1 MYETYSAT
9 CQALVGSPDQSETAT
24 KTQENLGTA
33 IMTRGAQAERYCA
46 RCGSRLNQYNLGSH
60 CAPCEVACRDERQQ
74 PSPVPAAFWQ
84 TDQMRDALA
93 TWHMG
98 RVIFAYRTHPFHGR
112 PLPQEQIANWLS
124 LTQAQLSRIEKGPAP
139 EQMSKLVRWAVTLA
153 IPPELLWFKLPAG
166 SSATLDQVNRQEFV
180 RAALS
185 VSVAAATHQPL
196 LELLRK
202 IEPTPIPSTVGLTE
216 IEQVRTAAREF
227 SSWDHTYGGGLVRE
241 AVSAQLRYAVTLLG
255 SSCAEKHRQ
264 ELHSAVGFLGHTAGF
279 MAFDAYAH
287 TDARSMFQLG
297 LTCAEEVGDWHLRG
311 KVLSSMARQ
320 AIWCG
325 HPDDGLT
332 FIELAMVRADRL
344 TATERAMLHSARAR
358 ALAKLHRPDEAVRAV
373 GQADDEF
380 AHASPHNDPPWM
392 AYYDAAQH
400 SGDTGHA
407 LFDVALDGRFVS
419 EARHRLE
426 AAVSG
431 HSAAFV
437 RSRAISGIKLAS
449 LTMATGDP
457 GEAVAFGR
465 SALADAGRLRSR
477 RAADDLRELRMFAQP
492 HSQETEVEDLQAC
505 IDSRLVDA

>member
-1 MYETYSAT
+1 
-9 CQALVGSPDQSETAT
+9 
-24 KTQENLGTA
+24 
-33 IMTRGAQAERYCA
+33 MTRVPQMQRYCA
-46 RCGSRLNQYNLGSH
+46 RCGTRLNNYNLESF
-60 CAPCEVACRDERQQ
+60 CAPCESASRDERQG
-74 PSPVPAAFWQ
+74 PPHLPPAFWQ

-98 RVIFAYRTHPFHGR
+98 RMIFAYRTHPFHGR
-112 PLPQEQIANWLS
+112 ALPQELVANWLG

-139 EQMSKLVRWAVTLA
+139 EQFSKLIRWAEILA
-153 IPPELLWFKLPAG
+153 VPPELLWFKLPA
-166 SSATLDQVNRQEFV
+166 SSGATLDHVNRQDFM

-185 VSVAAATHQPL
+185 VTVVAATQQPL
-196 LELLRK
+196 LELLGK
-202 IEPTPIPSTVGLTE
+202 IEPTPIPSMVGPSE

-241 AVSAQLRYAVTLLG
+241 AVSAQLRYAVNLLSAG
-255 SSCAEKHRQ
+255 CGKKHRR

-344 TATERAMLHSARAR
+344 TATERAMLHAARAR
-358 ALAKLHRPDEAVRAV
+358 ALAKLHRTEEAVRAV
-373 GQADDEF
+373 GQADEEF
-380 AHASPHNDPPWM
+380 ASTSSDNDPPWM

-400 SGDTGHA
+400 SGDTGHT
-407 LFDVALDGRFVS
+407 LFDVALDGRFVG
-419 EARHRLE
+419 EARTRLK
-426 AAVSG
+426 AAVTG
-431 HSAAFV
+431 HTAPFV

-457 GEAVAFGR
+457 LEAASFGQA
-465 SALADAGRLRSR
+465 ALVDAGHLRSR
-477 RAADDLRELRMFAQP
+477 RAADDLRELRMFAEP
-492 HSQETEVEDLQAC
+492 HIRATEVEELRAR
-505 IDSRLVDA
+505 IDRTLVHA

>member
-1 MYETYSAT
+1 
-9 CQALVGSPDQSETAT
+9 
-24 KTQENLGTA
+24 
-33 IMTRGAQAERYCA
+33 MTRIPQMQRYCA
-46 RCGSRLNQYNLGSH
+46 RCGTRLNNYNHDSC
-60 CAPCEVACRDERQQ
+60 CAPCESASRDQRQQ
-74 PSPVPAAFWQ
+74 PPLLPPAFWL

-93 TWHMG
+93 TWHIG

-112 PLPQEQIANWLS
+112 ALPQELVANWLG

-139 EQMSKLVRWAVTLA
+139 EQLSKLIRWAEVLA
-153 IPPELLWFKLPAG
+153 VPPEHLWFKLPAG
-166 SSATLDQVNRQEFV
+166 SGATLDHVNRQEFV
-180 RAALS
+180 RAALG
-185 VSVAAATHQPL
+185 VTVAAVTHQPL
-196 LELLRK
+196 AELLGK
-202 IEPTPIPSTVGLTE
+202 IEPTPIPSTVGLAE

-241 AVSAQLRYAVTLLG
+241 AVSAQLRYAVNLLG
-255 SSCAEKHRQ
+255 AGCAEKHRT

-287 TDARSMFQLG
+287 ADARSMFQLG

-358 ALAKLHRPDEAVRAV
+358 ALAKLHRTEEAVRAV

-380 AHASPHNDPPWM
+380 AHASPTNDPPWM
-392 AYYDAAQH
+392 SYYDAAQH

-407 LFDVALDGRFVS
+407 LFDVALDGRFVG
-419 EARHRLE
+419 EARQRLE
-426 AAVSG
+426 TAVAG
-431 HSAAFV
+431 HTATFV

-457 GEAVAFGR
+457 VEAASFGQA
-465 SALADAGRLRSR
+465 ALVDAGHVRSR
-477 RAADDLRELRMFAQP
+477 RAADDLRELRTLAEP
-492 HSQETEVEDLQAC
+492 HRQAGEVEELDAR
-505 IDSRLVDA
+505 IGSALVGA

>member
-1 MYETYSAT
+1 
-9 CQALVGSPDQSETAT
+9 
-24 KTQENLGTA
+24 
-33 IMTRGAQAERYCA
+33 MTRVPQRQCYCT
-46 RCGSRLNQYNLGSH
+46 RCGARLSRFNLESL
-60 CAPCEVACRDERQQ
+60 CAPCEIVLRDQRLQ
-74 PSPVPAAFWQ
+74 PPILPPAFWLA
-84 TDQMRDALA
+84 DQMRDALA

-112 PLPQEQIANWLS
+112 ALPQELVANWLG

-139 EQMSKLVRWAVTLA
+139 EQLSKLIRWAEVLRVPA
-153 IPPELLWFKLPAG
+153 EQLWFKLPAG
-166 SSATLDQVNRQEFV
+166 SGARLDHVNRQELV
-180 RAALS
+180 RAALG
-185 VSVAAATHQPL
+185 VTVAAVTQQPL
-196 LELLRK
+196 LDLLGR
-202 IEPTPIPSTVGLTE
+202 IEPTPIPATVGPTE

-241 AVSAQLRYAVTLLG
+241 AVAAQLRYAVNLLG
-255 SSCAEKHRQ
+255 AGCADKHRT

-287 TDARSMFQLG
+287 ADARSMFQLG

-325 HPDDGLT
+325 YPDDGLT

-358 ALAKLHRPDEAVRAV
+358 ALAKLHRTEEAIRAV
-373 GQADDEF
+373 GHADEEF
-380 AHASPHNDPPWM
+380 AHASPPNDPPWM

-407 LFDVALDGRFVS
+407 LFDVALDGRFVG

-426 AAVSG
+426 AAVDG
-431 HSAAFV
+431 HTAAFV

-449 LTMATGDP
+449 LTMVTGDP
-457 GEAVAFGR
+457 AEAAHFGQV
-465 SALADAGRLRSR
+465 ALADAGQLRSR
-477 RAADDLRELRMFAQP
+477 RAADDLRELRVFADRHTQA
-492 HSQETEVEDLQAC
+492 TEVEELRAT
-505 IDSRLVDA
+505 IDSTLVHS

>member
-1 MYETYSAT
+1 M
-9 CQALVGSPDQSETAT
+9 
-24 KTQENLGTA
+24 N
-33 IMTRGAQAERYCA
+33 
-46 RCGSRLNQYNLGSH
+46 NYNLESL
-60 CAPCEVACRDERQQ
+60 CAPCESASRDQLQQ
-74 PSPVPAAFWQ
+74 PPLLPPTFWQ

-98 RVIFAYRTHPFHGR
+98 RVIFAYRTHPFHSR
-112 PLPQEQIANWLS
+112 PLPQELVANWLG

-139 EQMSKLVRWAVTLA
+139 EQLSKLIRWAETLA

-166 SSATLDQVNRQEFV
+166 SGATLDIVKRQEFM
-180 RAALS
+180 RAALG
-185 VSVAAATHQPL
+185 VMAAATKQPL
-196 LELLRK
+196 LDLLGK
-202 IEPTPIPSTVGLTE
+202 IEPTPIPSMVGLTE

-241 AVSAQLRYAVTLLG
+241 AVAAQLRYAVNLLG
-255 SSCAEKHRQ
+255 ASCADKHRMD
-264 ELHSAVGFLGHTAGF
+264 LHSAVGFLGHTAGF

-287 TDARSMFQLG
+287 NDARSMFQLG

-325 HPDDGLT
+325 QPDDGLT

-344 TATERAMLHSARAR
+344 TATERAMLHAARAR
-358 ALAKLHRPDEAVRAV
+358 ALAKLHRTEEAVRSV
-373 GQADDEF
+373 GQADEEF
-380 AHASPHNDPPWM
+380 AGASPANDPPWM

-407 LFDVALDGRFVS
+407 LFDVALDGRFVG

-426 AAVSG
+426 AAVAG
-431 HSAAFV
+431 HTANFV

-449 LTMATGDP
+449 LTMTTGDP
-457 GEAVAFGR
+457 VEAASFGQA
-465 SALADAGRLRSR
+465 ALVDAGHLRSR
-477 RAADDLRELRMFAQP
+477 RAADDLRELRMFAEP
-492 HSQETEVEDLQAC
+492 HIRSTEVEELRVQ
-505 IDSRLVDA
+505 IDRTLVPA

>member
-1 MYETYSAT
+1 
-9 CQALVGSPDQSETAT
+9 
-24 KTQENLGTA
+24 
-33 IMTRGAQAERYCA
+33 MTRTPQTQRYCA
-46 RCGSRLNQYNLGSH
+46 RCGTRLNHYNAGTL
-60 CAPCEVACRDERQQ
+60 CAPCELVCRDHRQQ
-74 PSPVPAAFWQ
+74 PPLLPPAFWL

-112 PLPQEQIANWLS
+112 ALPQELVANWLG

-139 EQMSKLVRWAVTLA
+139 EQLSKLIRWAEVLA
-153 IPPELLWFKLPAG
+153 VPAEQLWFKLPVTSG
-166 SSATLDQVNRQEFV
+166 ATLDGVNRQEFV
-180 RAALS
+180 RAALG
-185 VSVAAATHQPL
+185 VTVAAVTQKPL
-196 LELLRK
+196 LELLGT
-202 IEPTPIPSTVGLTE
+202 IQPTPIPSSVGLGE
-216 IEQVRTAAREF
+216 IEQVRMAAREF

-241 AVSAQLRYAVTLLG
+241 AVAAQLRYAVNLLG
-255 SSCAEKHRQ
+255 ANCAEKYRT

-287 TDARSMFQLG
+287 ADARSMFQLG

-325 HPDDGLT
+325 NPDEGLT

-344 TATERAMLHSARAR
+344 TATERAMLHAARAR
-358 ALAKLHRPDEAVRAV
+358 ALAKLHRTEEAVRSV
-373 GQADDEF
+373 GQADEQF
-380 AHASPHNDPPWM
+380 ASASPENDPPWM

-407 LFDVALDGRFVS
+407 LFDVALDGRFVG
-419 EARHRLE
+419 EARQRLE
-426 AAVSG
+426 TAVAG
-431 HSAAFV
+431 HTAAFV

-457 GEAVAFGR
+457 VEAASFGR
-465 SALADAGRLRSR
+465 AALIDAGNVRSR
-477 RAADDLRELRMFAQP
+477 RAADDLRELRAFAAP
-492 HSQETEVEDLQAC
+492 HSQAGEVEELDAR
-505 IDSRLVDA
+505 IGRALVGA

>member
-1 MYETYSAT
+1 
-9 CQALVGSPDQSETAT
+9 
-24 KTQENLGTA
+24 
-33 IMTRGAQAERYCA
+33 MTRETQAQRYCG
-46 RCGSRLNQYNLGSH
+46 RCGSRLNRYNRETF
-60 CAPCEVACRDERQQ
+60 CAPCEGAARDELRR
-74 PSPVPAAFWQ
+74 PLLVPPTFWQ
-84 TDQMRDALA
+84 TDQMRDALD

-98 RVIFAYRTHPFHGR
+98 RVIFAYRIHPFHCR
-112 PLPQEQIANWLS
+112 PLPQELVATWLG

-139 EQMSKLVRWAVTLA
+139 EQLSKLIRWAEILE
-153 IPPELLWFKLPAG
+153 IPPSLLWFKLPVG
-166 SSATLDQVNRQEFV
+166 SRVTLDDVNRQDFI

-185 VSVAAATHQPL
+185 VSVVAATQQPL
-196 LELLRK
+196 LELLGK
-202 IEPTPIPSTVGLTE
+202 IEPTPIPSLVGMPE

-241 AVSAQLRYAVTLLG
+241 AVTTQLRYAVNLLG
-255 SSCAEKHRQ
+255 AHCAEKLRQ

-287 TDARSMFQLG
+287 ADARSMFQLG
-297 LTCAEEVGDWHLRG
+297 LTCAEEVSDWHLRS

-344 TATERAMLHSARAR
+344 TATERAMLHAARAR
-358 ALAKLHRPDEAVRAV
+358 ALAKLHRTEEAVRAV
-373 GQADDEF
+373 GHADEEF
-380 AHASPHNDPPWM
+380 SHASPDNDPPWM

-407 LFDVALDGRFVS
+407 LFDVALDGRFAS
-419 EARHRLE
+419 EAHTRLE
-426 AAVSG
+426 VAVAG
-431 HSAAFV
+431 HTAAFV

-457 GEAVAFGR
+457 LEAAAIGQA
-465 SALADAGRLRSR
+465 ALIDAGHLRSR
-477 RAADDLRELRMFAQP
+477 RAADDLRELSAMAQP
-492 HSQETEVEDLQAC
+492 HINSTEVEELMKSIEAA
-505 IDSRLVDA
+505 LVRV